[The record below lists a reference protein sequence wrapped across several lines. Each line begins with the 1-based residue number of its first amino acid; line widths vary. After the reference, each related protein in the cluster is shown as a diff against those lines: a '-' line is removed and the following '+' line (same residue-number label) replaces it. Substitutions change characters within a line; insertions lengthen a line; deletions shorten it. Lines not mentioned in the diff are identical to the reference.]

1 MDEQDRLIMVRLQF
15 QCDGTD
21 CLKYGPGKN
30 VRLHQHLIKEGVVLT
45 LKIDGQDVDLKVER
59 VRGKVGKG
67 INRINQ
73 SVSTTLYVSEFA
85 RIRKGKGA
93 HHSEDISETE
103 HTAPQRSI
111 LELVGA
117 DPSWSVIK
125 PFNKIE
131 TTSNNQIVAESA

>member
-59 VRGKVGKG
+59 VRGKVGKW

-73 SVSTTLYVSEFA
+73 SVSTILYVSEFA

-103 HTAPQRSI
+103 HTAPQRLISQ
-111 LELVGA
+111 LVSA
-117 DPSWSVIK
+117 DRSWSMMSMIK
-125 PFNKIE
+125 PLDKAKQANCC
-131 TTSNNQIVAESA
+131 